1 MKVAVDTIGLACCGI
16 EVATAME
23 RFAGSLGDLELVAH
37 APGLTADLRIA
48 VIAGTVTNANVEFV
62 RERIAALAEPRAVM
76 AYGVCAA
83 SGGPYWDSY
92 AVTQGWPTPDL
103 LVPGCPPR
111 PEALVTAVVQLADQV
126 QHAAR

>member
-16 EVATAME
+16 EVATAM
-23 RFAGSLGDLELVAH
+23 SLPGGVIDDVEIVAH
-37 APGLTADLRIA
+37 EAGVAADLIIG
-48 VIAGTVTNANVEFV
+48 VIAGTVTQASVPYVED
-62 RERIAALAEPRAVM
+62 RLAALPEPRAVM

-92 AVTQGWPTPDL
+92 AVTQGWSAPDL

-111 PEALVTAVVQLADQV
+111 PEALRAAVVQLAKQV
-126 QHAAR
+126 QHATG